1 MRLSKSVP
9 SNVAPASRRLSGRH
23 PAFPFRLPLIFLCV
37 ALPLSTVAG
46 KTQRTPPLDPGYL
59 FALATADHYLQAWQS
74 GDVET
79 GMALLTNHAKEKVTT
94 DILEDVFS
102 APGPLAYEIGRGKML
117 RHGRYEFPVVL
128 VGPALGSKRAR
139 RRFSQIVVLNTGNND
154 WTIDK
159 LP

>member
-102 APGPLAYEIGRGKML
+102 APVLLLTRLVEARCCATDATSFPLCWSVRPWGASA
-117 RHGRYEFPVVL
+117 
-128 VGPALGSKRAR
+128 PAAGSPK
-139 RRFSQIVVLNTGNND
+139 
-154 WTIDK
+154 
-159 LP
+159 